1 MNKRALNETQKNLQE
16 AIQKKIQYL
25 IRSTTTTTTT
35 KKKKQETDE
44 IFEID
49 DIMLIDMDRSAT
61 STIKAAAFR
70 LPKNSSSY
78 NELTD
83 AEKDTLNLVTSIFV
97 DHYN

>member
-1 MNKRALNETQKNLQE
+1 MELNKRALNETQKNLQE
-16 AIQKKIQYL
+16 AIQKRYNT
-25 IRSTTTTTTT
+25 RSGQQQQQ
-35 KKKKQETDE
+35 KKKQETDE

-49 DIMLIDMDRSAT
+49 DIMLTDMDRSAT

-83 AEKDTLNLVTSIFV
+83 AE
-97 DHYN
+97 